1 MKRMVVEI
9 ENSLHKEIKLSAL
22 KQEKTIKQYVT
33 DVLKEKIMQ
42 KNRTLAMDILERKS
56 EKQGFGE
63 PLLSWHLRLLSLT
76 VFSERTV
83 RQNERHKTETY

>member
-9 ENSLHKEIKLSAL
+9 EDSLHKEIKFSAL

-42 KNRTLAMDILERKS
+42 N
-56 EKQGFGE
+56 EK
-63 PLLSWHLRLLSLT
+63 
-76 VFSERTV
+76 
-83 RQNERHKTETY
+83 K